1 MKYIFILTTFII
13 LVSCK
18 PNAKDLRLQN
28 FPKAELIPN
37 DLGKKEN
44 TWVFI
49 LAGQSNMAGRGFV
62 EPQDTL
68 PVERIITINKT
79 GHIVIAK
86 EPLHFYEPSMTGLDC
101 GLSFGKSLLKDIPDS
116 ITILLIPTA
125 VGGSS
130 ISQWVGDSTHRNVR
144 LLSNFSEK
152 VDIAKKYGIVQA
164 VLWHQGE
171 NDANGKDVALY
182 KERLQKLIVK
192 FRAIIDNKNL
202 PILIGELG
210 SYSDDSKFWSLINEQ
225 IESYSSTDSNTVFIT
240 TKDLKDK
247 GDKVHFNS
255 IGQRLL
261 GQRFAS
267 AYLAKK
273 K

>member
-1 MKYIFILTTFII
+1 M
-13 LVSCK
+13 
-18 PNAKDLRLQN
+18 
-28 FPKAELIPN
+28 
-37 DLGKKEN
+37 
-44 TWVFI
+44 
-49 LAGQSNMAGRGFV
+49 
-62 EPQDTL
+62 
-68 PVERIITINKT
+68 
-79 GHIVIAK
+79 
-86 EPLHFYEPSMTGLDC
+86 
-101 GLSFGKSLLKDIPDS
+101 
-116 ITILLIPTA
+116 
-125 VGGSS
+125 
-130 ISQWVGDSTHRNVR
+130 
-144 LLSNFSEK
+144 
-152 VDIAKKYGIVQA
+152 
-164 VLWHQGE
+164 
-171 NDANGKDVALY
+171 
-182 KERLQKLIVK
+182 K